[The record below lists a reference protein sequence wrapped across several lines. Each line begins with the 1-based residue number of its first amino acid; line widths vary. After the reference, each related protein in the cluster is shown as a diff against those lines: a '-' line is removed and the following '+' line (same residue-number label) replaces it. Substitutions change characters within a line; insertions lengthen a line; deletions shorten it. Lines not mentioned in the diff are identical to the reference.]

1 MQAELDA
8 LEQQNTWTLMLLP
21 SGHKPIGCK
30 WVYKL
35 KYKSDGMLDRY
46 KARLVAKGYTQIKG
60 IDYQKTFSPTAKL
73 TTLRC
78 LLTMASARGWF
89 IHQLDVQNTFLHGDL
104 SEVVYMDL
112 PPSLHRQGE
121 HLVCRLNKSLYG
133 LKQASRNWFSKFS
146 TSIQAA
152 GFQQS
157 KADYSLFT
165 RVNGNSLTAVLI
177 YVDDILVTDNS
188 LDEINS
194 LKSFLLQHFR
204 IKDLG
209 DLRYFLG
216 LEFSQSKQGIFM
228 CQRKYALDILQDAG
242 LLGGRLYFFPMEQH
256 LKLTHMDGV
265 LLDDPTCYRRLV
277 GRLIY
282 LTVTR
287 PDIVYFVQ
295 ILS

>member
-1 MQAELDA
+1 
-8 LEQQNTWTLMLLP
+8 
-21 SGHKPIGCK
+21 
-30 WVYKL
+30 
-35 KYKSDGMLDRY
+35 
-46 KARLVAKGYTQIKG
+46 
-60 IDYQKTFSPTAKL
+60 
-73 TTLRC
+73 
-78 LLTMASARGWF
+78 
-89 IHQLDVQNTFLHGDL
+89 
-104 SEVVYMDL
+104 
-112 PPSLHRQGE
+112 
-121 HLVCRLNKSLYG
+121 
-133 LKQASRNWFSKFS
+133 
-146 TSIQAA
+146 
-152 GFQQS
+152 
-157 KADYSLFT
+157 
-165 RVNGNSLTAVLI
+165 
-177 YVDDILVTDNS
+177 